1 MSCYC
6 NICGNEIPENERFC
20 PVCGSEVVA
29 RQATTANSF
38 SAVNQSNFADSEIHS
53 AGTVAASQSTKKK
66 NWYSDNW
73 RRVFNQPWKT
83 GAGHHIAWIF
93 GHIGAL
99 AVISFAVFIIVSEF
113 VIAVNTAKEIVGI
126 TDAPK
131 IVQSAEERTIAD
143 SSNYFDDQA
152 ATETSSE
159 DNIIDKLTG
168 KSAIKNAQ
176 VGDIITFGQYEQ
188 DGDSSNG
195 MEDLEWEVL
204 DVEDGK
210 ALLITRYVIDQI
222 CYNEKHEEVTW
233 ETCSLRQWLNEEFY
247 NNAFSSKEQS
257 YILETDLKNED
268 NQRYGTEGGNDTVDK
283 VFCLSVS
290 EILKYYKFNE
300 YNEDEK
306 RGYSQELVTAPTEYA
321 KKMGVYYYTFGW
333 EDDDKEWLED
343 MGYSLDMIGSTGA
356 YWWLRSPSYDSYD
369 ACPVDGI
376 GYTDAFGYWDDDVS
390 TGEGSGVRPAL
401 WISIE

>member
-1 MSCYC
+1 MSRYC
-6 NICGNEIPENERFC
+6 SICGNEIPDNEQFC
-20 PVCGSEVVA
+20 PICGSEAVA
-29 RQATTANSF
+29 RQTTTSNSF
-38 SAVNQSNFADSEIHS
+38 VGVNQYNIVGGEVRSV
-53 AGTVAASQSTKKK
+53 GTVPASHLTKKK
-66 NWYSDNW
+66 RWYSDNW

-83 GAGHHIAWIF
+83 GAGHHIAWIL
-93 GHIGAL
+93 GHIGVL

-113 VIAVNTAKEIVGI
+113 VIAGNTAKEIVGI

-131 IVQSAEERTIAD
+131 IVQSAEERTNAD
-143 SSNYFDDQA
+143 SSNYSDDQA
-152 ATETSSE
+152 DTETSTE

-188 DGDSSNG
+188 DYDFRNG
-195 MEDLEWEVL
+195 MEALEWEVL

-222 CYNEKHEEVTW
+222 RYNEEYEEVTW
-233 ETCSLRQWLNEEFY
+233 ETCSLRQWLNEVFY

-257 YILETDLKNED
+257 FIVETNLKNED
-268 NQRYGTEGGNDTVDK
+268 NQYYGTEGGTDTVDK

-300 YNEDEK
+300 YNDDEK
-306 RGYSQELVTAPTEYA
+306 RGYSQELVTEPTEYA
-321 KKMGVYYYTFGW
+321 KKHVDYYTFGS

-343 MGYSLDMIGSTGA
+343 WGYSLDMIGSTGA
-356 YWWLRSPSYDSYD
+356 YWWLRSPGCFSDFACDVLYDGHAGAHNCSSD
-369 ACPVDGI
+369 V
-376 GYTDAFGYWDDDVS
+376 DDDDI
-390 TGEGSGVRPAL
+390 GVRPAL